1 MRKKNTYANVLANIV
16 YTLVIMA
23 FTFVN
28 RKVFLTQLNVT
39 YFGLNSLCVDILS
52 MLSLAELGIGQAMVY
67 ALYKPFAKNDKPT
80 IKAYLKIYRVMY
92 RYVALTVLGIGI
104 ILLFFLPILVKEEVD
119 MKLVY
124 TVFLLYLLNSV
135 VSYLLSYK
143 RSVLFANQQA
153 YKMVYADMIF
163 KVMSIACQI
172 AVLLLTRDM
181 ITYVLVVIVFT
192 IGGNVYVN
200 RMVIRKYPFLRN
212 LSDAAGI
219 SPAQKKDVIKNVKAL
234 SIHNLGNFCVKN
246 TDNIIISYFLTL
258 GVVGIFSN
266 YMFLVVSIGS
276 IIAKIFDAATASIG
290 NLIVEK
296 DEAKTYSVFNM
307 GFFINFIVALW
318 VTALVCTCMQVLIT
332 LWLGEEYLFPDMI
345 VYLISGYLYLQLM
358 RSNIYSFKTASGIF
372 DQDKFFPVLQSVA
385 NLGLSVLLVHWLG
398 VSGIFIAKIVI
409 SFFLI
414 NWVHAFFTY
423 KYTLNIPVGRYFEK
437 MFVYSGTTFLICVFS
452 VFICSRLFPEY
463 CIVNLIYRVLCT
475 SGIVALITILLFHK
489 TKEYRCLINLISEQW
504 NKFRPKSA

>member
-200 RMVIRKYPFLRN
+200 RMVTRKYPFLRN

-345 VYLISGYLYLQLM
+345 GLS
-358 RSNIYSFKTASGIF
+358 
-372 DQDKFFPVLQSVA
+372 D
-385 NLGLSVLLVHWLG
+385 LGLSL
-398 VSGIFIAKIVI
+398 SAT
-409 SFFLI
+409 
-414 NWVHAFFTY
+414 HALEY
-423 KYTLNIPVGRYFEK
+423 L
-437 MFVYSGTTFLICVFS
+437 FVQNCQRHF
-452 VFICSRLFPEY
+452 
-463 CIVNLIYRVLCT
+463 
-475 SGIVALITILLFHK
+475 
-489 TKEYRCLINLISEQW
+489 
-504 NKFRPKSA
+504 